1 MTTDHDGRLLHR
13 KWSRFLPALQESG
26 LAGLDRGGL
35 ITGVLGLL
43 LGGLYLI
50 PNAFEGRAVSLE
62 PVGQIPCARLR
73 GQPMGTCGV
82 ILQRPGQGKTSLQVS
97 HPDGMKR
104 ELVFRYGTFTGCQ
117 KGREGCGEL
126 PVQVAKED
134 QLRLLRVG
142 KERYE
147 IPGSL
152 LLGK

>member
-1 MTTDHDGRLLHR
+1 MTTDRDRSPSQRNWL
-13 KWSRFLPALQESG
+13 RFLPALQEPG
-26 LAGLDRGGL
+26 FAGLDRGGL

-62 PVGQIPCARLR
+62 PVGQIPCASVR

-82 ILQRPGQGKTSLQVS
+82 LLQRPGQGKTSLQVS
-97 HPDGMKR
+97 HPNGMKR
-104 ELVFRYGTFTGCQ
+104 ELVFRDGTFTGCQ
-117 KGREGCGEL
+117 LGREGCGEL
-126 PVQVAKED
+126 TVQVAKED